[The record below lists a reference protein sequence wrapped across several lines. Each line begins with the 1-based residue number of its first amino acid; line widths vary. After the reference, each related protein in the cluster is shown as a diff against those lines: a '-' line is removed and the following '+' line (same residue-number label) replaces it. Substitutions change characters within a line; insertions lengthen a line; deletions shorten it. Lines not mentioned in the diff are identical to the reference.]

1 MLDSKAARV
10 VATLIAVIGVIA
22 LFFVLGGD
30 ETGKDTDVPTSATPA
45 SPETPKKEKAPAQD
59 SAPEVPVIEVKG
71 GEPVG
76 GVAELSFDKGD
87 EIELVV
93 ASDTAD
99 ELHLHGYDA
108 YLDVD
113 AGGKA
118 KFSVPAEIEGVF
130 ELELHSTA
138 TPLAEITVN
147 P

>member
-1 MLDSKAARV
+1 MV
-10 VATLIAVIGVIA
+10 V
-22 LFFVLGGD
+22 
-30 ETGKDTDVPTSATPA
+30 
-45 SPETPKKEKAPAQD
+45 
-59 SAPEVPVIEVKG
+59 VKG

-87 EIELVV
+87 AIEFVV
-93 ASDTAD
+93 ESDTAD
-99 ELHLHGYDA
+99 ELHLHGYDV
-108 YLDVD
+108 YMDVE

-118 KFSVPAEIEGVF
+118 KFSVPAEIEGIF